1 MNERSLVAGSLLLAI
16 VLAGIVTVL
25 TESLAVLATTPTG
38 FAIYLGV
45 GVGLP
50 QYVLSR
56 RTDSPLRLGLAVFA
70 IVGALLVLLGGLA
83 FGDPHGEW
91 GSGITGLFIV
101 VVGVLLG
108 AIWRS
113 FVGGYRSGADSPSGS
128 EFESESASEAEAE
141 LESKSLE

>member
-56 RTDSPLRLGLAVFA
+56 RTDSPLRFGLAVFA
-70 IVGALLVLLGGLA
+70 VVGALLVLLGSLA
-83 FGDPHGEW
+83 LGDLHGEW

-108 AIWRS
+108 AIWQS
-113 FVGGYRSGADSPSGS
+113 FVGGYRSGSDSVSGS
-128 EFESESASEAEAE
+128 EAEAEAE
-141 LESKSLE
+141 LESKSFE